1 VSKNISFFVFY
12 HLNVLLFLKVVT
24 TMALI
29 YEAMMFL
36 EFSWFVV
43 FFLCVVVIGVGG
55 EVKPVDDKN
64 K

>member
-1 VSKNISFFVFY
+1 
-12 HLNVLLFLKVVT
+12 
-24 TMALI
+24 MALI